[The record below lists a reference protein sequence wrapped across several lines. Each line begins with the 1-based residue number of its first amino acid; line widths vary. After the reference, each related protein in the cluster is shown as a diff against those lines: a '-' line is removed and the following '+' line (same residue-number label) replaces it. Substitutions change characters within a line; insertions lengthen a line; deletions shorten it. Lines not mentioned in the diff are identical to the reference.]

1 MSDPEPILPNTFN
14 TELTITYEN
23 YQADADDD
31 TQPGKQ
37 AGERGGL
44 HTRTFHPLV
53 TPPRRPNPL

>member
-37 AGERGGL
+37 AGERGGY
-44 HTRTFHPLV
+44 
-53 TPPRRPNPL
+53 TPGLFTPST